1 MKILVAL
8 NNSYVKNE
16 LEKIYGNDVYTYD
29 ITEKEAV
36 IEFLANNLEAYI
48 IITKDNLEGKINKEM
63 YIKQMKLANSNIKI
77 IYIVEKLDEKYK
89 QFLFANEVFNII
101 EGNIV
106 STEKICNLINSDN
119 KIVYK

>member
-36 IEFLANNLEAYI
+36 IEFLANNLEAYT
-48 IITKDNLEGKINKEM
+48 IITKDNLDGKINKEM

-89 QFLFANEVFNII
+89 QFLF
-101 EGNIV
+101 G
-106 STEKICNLINSDN
+106 KI
-119 KIVYK
+119 

>member
-36 IEFLANNLEAYI
+36 I
-48 IITKDNLEGKINKEM
+48 
-63 YIKQMKLANSNIKI
+63 
-77 IYIVEKLDEKYK
+77 
-89 QFLFANEVFNII
+89 
-101 EGNIV
+101 
-106 STEKICNLINSDN
+106 
-119 KIVYK
+119 